1 MTNFPTEKFKEL
13 KTPFYYYDM
22 NLLEDTLS
30 LVKKESDKYDF
41 HVHYAIKAN
50 ANDRVLEK
58 IRRKGFGIDCVSGYE
73 IQKALDV
80 GFSPDGIVFAGV
92 GKSDWEIELGLK
104 HDINCFNVES
114 LPELEIINELA
125 AKNGKKAKVA
135 FRINPNVQADTHHYI
150 TTGLDENKFGISMSD
165 LEAVLDRMKEMQ
177 NVQFEGMHFHI
188 GSQITDLDNFKD
200 LCIRVNELQ
209 EWFISRQLFPRV
221 INVGGGFGI
230 DYDDPENNSIS
241 DFASYFKVFKDFLKL
256 KAGQEL
262 HFELGRSVV
271 GQAGNVISR
280 VLYVKE
286 GVKTRFVII
295 DAGMTDLIRPAL
307 YQAKHKIDN
316 LSATKDAKKV
326 RYDVVG
332 PICESSDSFGKAIDL
347 PELRRGDFV
356 ALRSAGAYGEVM
368 VSRYNLREEPQAFYS
383 EDF

>member
-1 MTNFPTEKFKEL
+1 MTNFPIEKFKEL

-30 LVKKESDKYDF
+30 LVKKESSKYDF

-58 IRRKGFGIDCVSGYE
+58 IRAKGFGIDCVSGYE

-80 GFSPDGIVFAGV
+80 GFGPDGIVFAGV
-92 GKSDWEIELGLK
+92 GKADWEIELGLK

-125 AKNGKKAKVA
+125 AKNGQKARVA

-150 TTGLDENKFGISMSD
+150 TTGLDENKFGISMPD
-165 LEAVLDRMKEMQ
+165 LEEVLDRMKEM
-177 NVQFEGMHFHI
+177 NNIQFEGMHFHI
-188 GSQITDLDNFKD
+188 GSQIVDLDNFKD
-200 LCIRVNELQ
+200 LCIRINELQ

-230 DYDDPENNSIS
+230 DYDDPEKNPVS
-241 DFASYFKVFKDFLKL
+241 DFASYFKVFKDFLNL
-256 KAGQEL
+256 KSGQEL

-286 GVKTRFVII
+286 GVKTKFAII

-307 YQAKHKIDN
+307 YQAKHKIEN
-316 LSATKDAKKV
+316 LSAGDSSPKDK
-326 RYDVVG
+326 YDVVG

-347 PELRRGDFV
+347 PELKRGDFV

>member
-1 MTNFPTEKFKEL
+1 
-13 KTPFYYYDM
+13 M

-30 LVKKESDKYDF
+30 LVKKESSKYDF

-58 IRRKGFGIDCVSGYE
+58 IRAKGFGIDCVSGYE

-80 GFSPDGIVFAGV
+80 GFGPDGIVFAGV
-92 GKSDWEIELGLK
+92 GKADWEIELGLK

-125 AKNGKKAKVA
+125 AKNGQKARVA

-150 TTGLDENKFGISMSD
+150 TTGLDENKFGISMPD
-165 LEAVLDRMKEMQ
+165 LEEVLDRMKEM
-177 NVQFEGMHFHI
+177 NNIQFEGMHFHI
-188 GSQITDLDNFKD
+188 GSQIVDLDNFKD
-200 LCIRVNELQ
+200 LCIRINELQ

-230 DYDDPENNSIS
+230 DYDDPEKNPVS
-241 DFASYFKVFKDFLKL
+241 DFASYFKVFKDFLNL
-256 KAGQEL
+256 KSGQEL

-286 GVKTRFVII
+286 GVKTKFAII

-307 YQAKHKIDN
+307 YQAKHKIEN
-316 LSATKDAKKV
+316 LSAGDSSPKDK
-326 RYDVVG
+326 YDVVG

-347 PELRRGDFV
+347 PELKRGDFV